1 MQKQNFNPSAEQKHL
16 IQKLIKI
23 QKSIDNDLMM
33 AKQGSSSSGNGNT
46 NTNGNGNGNQEDMV
60 I

>member
-33 AKQGSSSSGNGNT
+33 AKQISNSSGNGNT
-46 NTNGNGNGNQEDMV
+46 NGNSEDM
-60 I
+60 II